1 MTFYGIKVNLNTKY
15 YLLMRKLFLFLCL
28 CSAPFAI
35 IAQNSIYSTTSGEVN
50 FFSKAPLEDID
61 AKNNQVISL
70 LNTANN
76 EIVVR
81 IPVLGFQFRN
91 KLMQEHFNENYLES
105 EKFTHASFKG
115 KVNESLDYQKA
126 GTYDISATGIL
137 NIHGVNQ
144 KRTLKGKL
152 TISDNSISLV
162 TNFTVMLADHKI
174 KIPTLVFNKIAE
186 TIAVSTTF
194 NYSPYKK

>member
-1 MTFYGIKVNLNTKY
+1 
-15 YLLMRKLFLFLCL
+15 MRKLFLLLCL

-50 FFSKAPLEDID
+50 FFSKAPLEDIN
-61 AKNNQVISL
+61 AKNNQAISL
-70 LNTANN
+70 LNTTNN

-81 IPVLGFQFRN
+81 IPVRGFQFRN

-105 EKFTHASFKG
+105 ERFTHASFKG
-115 KVNESLDYQKA
+115 KVNETLDYQKA

-152 TISDNSISLV
+152 TVSDNSMSLV
-162 TNFTVMLADHKI
+162 TNFNVMLVDHKI